1 MKAFESADSFENPQ
15 LLKIMKSFFKFMAI
29 VMSLAASLTGVTYA
43 QSISANEALSISI
56 RGVPP
61 LEQQR
66 ISGLYNVSGNGY
78 VSLPLLKNEIKA
90 SGATLSTLAR
100 RIEAAYKAAGMYK
113 DPRITVISNQDNAQR
128 EKRQQEVVSI
138 GGYVKS
144 PGQRPYIQGMT
155 LFQAVSAA
163 GGETA
168 FGSIRRVELYHNGR
182 KKIYDMRK
190 AEHMRVRVYPGDSI
204 NIPQKDW
211 KGQ

>member
-1 MKAFESADSFENPQ
+1 
-15 LLKIMKSFFKFMAI
+15 MKSIFKFI
-29 VMSLAASLTGVTYA
+29 VVVMSLMTMFSGGVSA
-43 QSISANEALSISI
+43 DEISVNEALNISI
-56 RGVPP
+56 RGVPAA
-61 LEQQR
+61 EQQR
-66 ISGLYNVSGNGY
+66 ISGLYNVSERGY
-78 VSLPLLKNEIKA
+78 VSLPLLKNPIKA
-90 SGATLSTLAR
+90 SGLNLSTLAR

-113 DPRITVISNQDNAQR
+113 DPRITVISSQDNNKKETR
-128 EKRQQEVVSI
+128 EREVVSV

-144 PGQRPYIQGMT
+144 PGQKPFIQGMT

-182 KKIYDMRK
+182 KRIYDMRK

-204 NIPQKDW
+204 NVPQKDW

>member
-1 MKAFESADSFENPQ
+1 MSLMTMFSGGVSADE
-15 LLKIMKSFFKFMAI
+15 
-29 VMSLAASLTGVTYA
+29 
-43 QSISANEALSISI
+43 ISVNEALNISI
-56 RGVPP
+56 RGVPAA
-61 LEQQR
+61 EQQR
-66 ISGLYNVSGNGY
+66 ISGLYNVSERGY
-78 VSLPLLKNEIKA
+78 VSLPLLKNPIKA
-90 SGATLSTLAR
+90 SGLNLSTLAR

-113 DPRITVISNQDNAQR
+113 DPRITVISSQDNNKKETR
-128 EKRQQEVVSI
+128 EREVVSV

-144 PGQRPYIQGMT
+144 PGQKPFIQGMT

-182 KKIYDMRK
+182 KRIYDMRK

-204 NIPQKDW
+204 NVPQKDW

>member
-1 MKAFESADSFENPQ
+1 MKLISKYIAVFASV
-15 LLKIMKSFFKFMAI
+15 I
-29 VMSLAASLTGVTYA
+29 VFCTGVA
-43 QSISANEALSISI
+43 SSQAISVIDWLNISI
-56 RGVPP
+56 RGVPAT
-61 LEQQR
+61 EQQR
-66 ISGLYNVSGNGY
+66 ISGLYNVSGSGY
-78 VSLPLLKNEIKA
+78 VSLPLLKNSIKA
-90 SGATLSTLAR
+90 SGVTLSTLAR
-100 RIEAAYKAAGMYK
+100 RIEAAYKSAGMYK
-113 DPRITVISNQDNAQR
+113 DPRITVISNQANQDKTQR
-128 EKRQQEVVSI
+128 EREVVSI

-190 AEHMRVRVYPGDSI
+190 AENMRIRVYPGDSI
-204 NIPQKDW
+204 NVPQKDW